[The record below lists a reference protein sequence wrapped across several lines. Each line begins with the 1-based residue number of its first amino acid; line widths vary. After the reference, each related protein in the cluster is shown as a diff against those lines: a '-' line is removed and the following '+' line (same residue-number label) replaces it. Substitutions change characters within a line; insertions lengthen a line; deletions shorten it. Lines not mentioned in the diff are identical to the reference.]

1 LLQVK
6 KGNSY
11 KHEPAVAGSF
21 YPGSGKELEESVRV
35 LMEKAEA
42 SSALGVVSPH
52 AGYMY
57 SGPVAG
63 ALFARVIVPDICV
76 VLAPKHTRMG
86 SSQFAVW
93 PDGQWLMPMGRVQV
107 DEDFC
112 GRLLRSCD
120 LTGPD
125 EDAHLEEHSAE
136 VQIPFLQAVNPDVRI
151 VPVIVSSGELKA
163 LQEFGRSLAGVI
175 KKTEGEV
182 LVVASSDMTHYED
195 QESASEIQ
203 AIQKMD
209 W

>member
-1 LLQVK
+1 MNRK
-6 KGNSY
+6 
-11 KHEPAVAGSF
+11 PAVAGSF
-21 YPGSGKELEESVRV
+21 YPDNANELEKSVRA
-35 LMEKAEA
+35 LIEKAEA
-42 SSALGVVSPH
+42 SPALGVVSPH

-63 ALFARVIVPDICV
+63 ALFARVAVPDICV
-76 VLAPKHTRMG
+76 VLAPNHTGMG

-93 PDGQWLMPMGRVQV
+93 PEGQWIMPMGNVPV

-112 GRLLRSCD
+112 GLLLRSCD
-120 LTGPD
+120 LAKPD
-125 EDAHLEEHSAE
+125 EDAHLREHSAE
-136 VQIPFLQAVNPDVRI
+136 VQIPFLQAVNPNVRI
-151 VPVIVSSGELKA
+151 VPVIVSSGEPMA
-163 LQEFGRSLAGVI
+163 LQEFGRGLAGVI